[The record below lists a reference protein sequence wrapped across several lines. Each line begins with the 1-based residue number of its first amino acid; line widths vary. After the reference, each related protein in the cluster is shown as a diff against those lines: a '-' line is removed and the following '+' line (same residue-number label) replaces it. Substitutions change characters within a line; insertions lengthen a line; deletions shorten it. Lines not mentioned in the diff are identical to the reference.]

1 MIYTY
6 SFLIKKSK
14 EFASVAHNVLW
25 YCKVE
30 AEPDRSKGRKV
41 PLPLRENLH
50 EVTVVLRENIMRHM
64 TSESWQFFETITS
77 ISGELMPKMSKDEKK
92 AKIA

>member
-1 MIYTY
+1 LPKPDIIVSIYIILNFF
-6 SFLIKKSK
+6 SFLIKKCK

-30 AEPDRSKGRKV
+30 EEEDKTKGRKV

-50 EVTVVLRENIMRHM
+50 EVTVVLRDNILRHM
-64 TSESWQFFETITS
+64 T
-77 ISGELMPKMSKDEKK
+77 
-92 AKIA
+92 

>member
-1 MIYTY
+1 
-6 SFLIKKSK
+6 
-14 EFASVAHNVLW
+14 VAHNVLW

-50 EVTVVLRENIMRHM
+50 EVTFVLRENIVRHM
-64 TSESWQFFETITS
+64 TAESWQFFETETEFFERITS

>member
-1 MIYTY
+1 
-6 SFLIKKSK
+6 LIKKCK

-30 AEPDRSKGRKV
+30 EEEDKTKGRKV

-50 EVTVVLRENIMRHM
+50 EVTVVLRDNILRHM
-64 TSESWQFFETITS
+64 T
-77 ISGELMPKMSKDEKK
+77 
-92 AKIA
+92 

>member
-1 MIYTY
+1 MPKLDPIVILIEINHFIY
-6 SFLIKKSK
+6 SFLIKKCK

-30 AEPDRSKGRKV
+30 EEPDHSKGRKV

-50 EVTVVLRENIMRHM
+50 EVTVILRDNILSHM
-64 TSESWQFFETITS
+64 TPEA
-77 ISGELMPKMSKDEKK
+77 L
-92 AKIA
+92 

>member
-1 MIYTY
+1 
-6 SFLIKKSK
+6 LIRKSK

-30 AEPDRSKGRKV
+30 EEPDRSKGRKV

-50 EVTVVLRENIMRHM
+50 EVTVILRDNILSHM
-64 TSESWQFFETITS
+64 TQEALQFFETETEFFERITS

>member
-1 MIYTY
+1 MPKSDLIVSLYDINPH
-6 SFLIKKSK
+6 SFLIKKCK

-30 AEPDRSKGRKV
+30 EEEDKTKGRKV

-50 EVTVVLRENIMRHM
+50 EVTVVLRDNILRHM
-64 TSESWQFFETITS
+64 T
-77 ISGELMPKMSKDEKK
+77 
-92 AKIA
+92 